1 MGINISKN
9 LRNIFLLIF
18 LTSCMVNCSPNI
30 SLCQMS
36 DSVIKSIEITGN
48 SNVKEKTIRNAIE
61 IDKGDK
67 YSADAISEDIKNIY
81 RLGLFNDVQVDIEEL
96 PEGIGIRFIVVE
108 KPFVKRIDFK
118 GNQEFSDSKLSKQ
131 IESKKGEA
139 FDRLKMQVDS
149 EKLMDFYK
157 DKGFTD
163 IVVENYTTTDPES
176 GNVIITYFIT
186 EGNKIKIAKI
196 NFIGLK
202 SYPSKKIK
210 KLMKTRE
217 KKFYKEEELQ
227 EDIGKIEEFFRNRGY
242 LKVKLGE
249 SIIAYDKERT
259 EMYVTIFIYEGMPY
273 IIKEISF
280 EGNVQ
285 FKDEQLKKVVKL
297 KIDEIYR
304 EKDFRETVGR
314 IQELYGEKG
323 YIRMRI
329 IPQYRYNEDKKEV
342 YCNFNIVEGGVVY
355 VDDLLLEGNIVTR
368 DYVIE
373 REFLLNRGDP
383 LNVKKVRKTQER
395 IYNLGFFS
403 DVKVDIG
410 QTMDP
415 DKVDLVFDVVEQKTG
430 LASIGAGYSSSDGLL
445 GTIQITQSNLFG
457 RGQRL
462 SLLWEFGEK
471 KQNYQISFNE
481 PWLFGTRTPFSFTIY
496 DLVRKKEYES
506 ETERELYKE
515 GRRGGSIKIGRYLA
529 DILSLHFKY
538 GYEQVEI
545 FDIGMG
551 SEIKDQEGKNTT
563 SSFTTSIVRD
573 SRDNFFDASRG
584 SRNSFSTEVAGGMF
598 GGDNNFVKYLVSS
611 SWFFPTFWHF
621 VLGINAEAGG
631 VDRFGPS
638 EEVPIYER
646 FYVGGAESVRGYDYR
661 GEIGPPEG
669 GKVMFYANAEYKFPL
684 VMERGRTVL
693 QGAIFYDIGGTWRS
707 TSDVKLNRGLE
718 EDNLKAGFGAGIR
731 FKTPVFP
738 IRLDWGYGL
747 DHRPDEDKSQWHF
760 TIGQVF

>member
-1 MGINISKN
+1 MAGI
-9 LRNIFLLIF
+9 
-18 LTSCMVNCSPNI
+18 LTCNPNI
-30 SLCQMS
+30 LLCQTY
-36 DSVIKSIEITGN
+36 DGVVKSIEITGN
-48 SNVKEKTIRNAIE
+48 RNVKEKTIKNAIE
-61 IDKGDK
+61 IDKGDR
-67 YSADAISEDIKNIY
+67 YSPDAISEDIKNIY
-81 RLGLFNDVQVDIEEL
+81 RLGLFSDVQVDIEEL
-96 PEGIGIRFIVVE
+96 PEGIGIKFIVLE

-118 GNQEFSDSKLSKQ
+118 GNREFSDSKLSKQ
-131 IESKKGEA
+131 IESKKEEA

-149 EKLMDFYK
+149 EKLIDFYK

-163 IVVENYTTTDPES
+163 VVVEAFTTADTES
-176 GNVIITYFIT
+176 GNVIITYFFT

-202 SYPSKKIK
+202 SYPRKKIK
-210 KLMKTRE
+210 KLMKVRE
-217 KKFYKEEELQ
+217 KKFFKEEELQ
-227 EDIGKIEEFFRNRGY
+227 EDLSKIEEFFRNRGY
-242 LKVKLGE
+242 LKVELGE
-249 SIIAYDKERT
+249 PIIAYDKERT
-259 EMYVTIFIYEGMPY
+259 EMYITIFIYEGEPY
-273 IIKEISF
+273 IVKEINF
-280 EGNVQ
+280 EGNTE
-285 FKDEQLKKVVKL
+285 FEDKQLKKAVKL

-329 IPQYRYNEDKKEV
+329 MPQYDYDEDKREV
-342 YCNFNIVEGGVVY
+342 YCNFNIEEGGVVY
-355 VDDLLLEGNIVTR
+355 VDDILLEGNIVTR

-373 REFLLNRGDP
+373 RECLLDRGDP
-383 LNVKKVRKTQER
+383 LNVQKVRKTQER

-410 QTMDP
+410 QTIDP
-415 DKVDLVFDVVEQKTG
+415 NKVDLVFDVIEQKTG
-430 LASIGAGYSSSDGLL
+430 LASVGAGYSSSDGLL

-481 PWLFGTRTPFSFTIY
+481 PWLLGTRTPFGFTIY
-496 DLVRKKEYES
+496 DLVRRKEYES
-506 ETERELYKE
+506 ETDRELYKE
-515 GRRGGSIKIGRYLA
+515 GRRGGSIKIGRYLM

-545 FDIGMG
+545 FDIGVD

-621 VLGINAEAGG
+621 VFGVNTEAGA

-638 EEVPIYER
+638 KEVPIYER

-693 QGAIFYDIGGTWRS
+693 QGAIFYDIGGTWRN
-707 TSDVKLNRGLE
+707 TSDVKFKRGLE